1 MNILYVH
8 GLGSGKN
15 SSTLELIKKFFPVH
29 TIHSIEINE
38 CPYDSIMKIQRYVD
52 TNKIDIAI
60 GCSYGGYCLSQ
71 VTGIGHRFLVNPA
84 FMFDKIVKDRIGY
97 GTYEFFC
104 EREDKRKTYILDDAV
119 VDIFNQHRASIIANN
134 KNTTLLFS
142 TCDDFVGADIQLKN
156 IKFALDYGYNNI
168 TMSDEF
174 AHRINHNT
182 LINIQREM
190 YDNEIC
196 Y

>member
-29 TIHSIEINE
+29 TIHSVEINE

-52 TNKIDIAI
+52 ANNIDIAI

-104 EREDKRKTYILDDAV
+104 NREDGRKTYILDDAV
-119 VDIFNQHRASIIANN
+119 VNVFTNHRSTFIANN
-134 KNTTLLFS
+134 INTTVFFS
-142 TCDDFVGADIQLKN
+142 TCDDFVGSDLQLNN
-156 IKFALDYGYNNI
+156 IKFALDYGYDNLI
-168 TMSDEF
+168 LSDEF
-174 AHRINHNT
+174 GHRINNAA
-182 LINIQREM
+182 LINIQREL
-190 YDNEIC
+190 YDNEI

>member
-119 VDIFNQHRASIIANN
+119 VNIFINHRSSFIANN
-134 KNTTLLFS
+134 RDTTVLFS
-142 TCDDFVGADIQLKN
+142 VCDDFVGADLQLNN
-156 IKFALDYGYNNI
+156 IKFALDYGYDNLILSN
-168 TMSDEF
+168 EF
-174 AHRINHNT
+174 AHRINKDT
-182 LINIQREM
+182 LINIQREL
-190 YDNEIC
+190 YDNEIH
-196 Y
+196 